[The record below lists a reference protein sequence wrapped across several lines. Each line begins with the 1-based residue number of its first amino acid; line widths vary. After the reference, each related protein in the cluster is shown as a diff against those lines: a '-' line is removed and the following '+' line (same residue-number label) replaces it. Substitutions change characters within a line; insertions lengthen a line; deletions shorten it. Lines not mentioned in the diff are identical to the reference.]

1 MPEKKMLKMSDAEV
15 LKHIVCYDAPP
26 ADFDPSTAAAQ
37 VLRKHGI
44 PRRPDAEKEPHLRRI
59 WDKAF
64 DSRPTFIKAEVAVDH
79 TMSKRKR
86 PLIDKKPGRVD
97 FSPSGWAGAVV
108 PVSQLNFN
116 PPQPVNVVYGEWF
129 IPNMTPIPN
138 EPPQAQTVGFW
149 VGIDG
154 YGNGQVL
161 QAGTA
166 ATISGTN
173 VVYWVWTEWFPIKP
187 IQVTNF
193 PIKPGD
199 YITVLVCAPQP
210 DHGFCSMLNKT
221 TNQATSIGIND
232 PPPPNAT
239 SIGATAEWIVEGIS
253 SILPVFSTVVF
264 SNVSAGTKDHAFNT
278 SGGIIVEI
286 TGTGGS
292 NLTAASITSPT
303 SVLVKWLGS
312 S

>member
-1 MPEKKMLKMSDAEV
+1 MAKTKKLKMSDEEV

-26 ADFDPSTAAAQ
+26 TDFDPAKAEAR

-44 PRRPDAEKEPHLRRI
+44 PRRPDAEKEPHLRKI
-59 WDKAF
+59 WDKALA
-64 DSRPTFIKAEVAVDH
+64 SKPTFIKAEVAVDH

-86 PLIDKKPGRVD
+86 PVINKKLDRVD

-108 PVSQLNFN
+108 PVSQLNYN
-116 PPQPVNVVYGEWF
+116 PAEPANTVYGEWF
-129 IPNMTPIPN
+129 IPNITPIPN
-138 EPPQAQTVGFW
+138 EPPQGQTVGFW

-154 YGNGQVL
+154 YTNGQVL

-166 ATISGTN
+166 ATISGTD
-173 VVYWVWTEWFPIKP
+173 VVNWVWTEWYPIP
-187 IQVTNF
+187 AIQVTNF

-221 TNQATSIGIND
+221 TNQATSIGINN
-232 PPPPNAT
+232 PANTT

-253 SILPVFSTVVF
+253 SILPVFSTLVF
-264 SNVSAGTKDHAFNT
+264 SNVSAGTKDHAFNA
-278 SGGIIVEI
+278 SGGIITEI
-286 TGTGGS
+286 TGAGGS
-292 NLTAASITSPT
+292 NLTFASITSPT
-303 SVLVKWLGS
+303 SVLVKWLGGS
-312 S
+312 